1 MHYFVFLCLGFDCFD
16 LFCALCLLPFVLSI
30 EYWVGGMVVVK
41 EVRQGDETGRHG
53 DMETRRDETKR
64 TGFRGEVVS
73 ESEDWDGNGDGGRRG
88 RRAEATGGEENVEWR
103 E

>member
-1 MHYFVFLCLGFDCFD
+1 M
-16 LFCALCLLPFVLSI
+16 A
-30 EYWVGGMVVVK
+30 VVK

-53 DMETRRDETKR
+53 DMETRRDETRRDETRRDK
-64 TGFRGEVVS
+64 TNGISGV
-73 ESEDWDGNGDGGRRG
+73 DGLGVGGLGWNGDGGRRG